1 MSKTL
6 TTESSVKS
14 NLLGSFS
21 LKSFKACITFFSTL
35 GPLWK
40 KDFLI
45 NKNLFDET
53 LHKLQDTEFHFRMLL
68 ESMKFNFIDESL
80 FYIRVDNERISSQTT
95 LPLLD
100 SIFRYHYLV
109 FNSLNQ
115 IPEASKKE
123 VCNYIVSKLLLIIY
137 RVLMH
142 GTSIKK
148 RYSIYRT
155 YRQSIQNI
163 IDHKSI
169 STFEKFK
176 ISLGIYSVILFKK
189 GLLFFKI
196 KEK

>member
-1 MSKTL
+1 
-6 TTESSVKS
+6 
-14 NLLGSFS
+14 
-21 LKSFKACITFFSTL
+21 
-35 GPLWK
+35 
-40 KDFLI
+40 
-45 NKNLFDET
+45 
-53 LHKLQDTEFHFRMLL
+53 
-68 ESMKFNFIDESL
+68 
-80 FYIRVDNERISSQTT
+80 
-95 LPLLD
+95 
-100 SIFRYHYLV
+100 
-109 FNSLNQ
+109 
-115 IPEASKKE
+115 
-123 VCNYIVSKLLLIIY
+123 
-137 RVLMH
+137 MH